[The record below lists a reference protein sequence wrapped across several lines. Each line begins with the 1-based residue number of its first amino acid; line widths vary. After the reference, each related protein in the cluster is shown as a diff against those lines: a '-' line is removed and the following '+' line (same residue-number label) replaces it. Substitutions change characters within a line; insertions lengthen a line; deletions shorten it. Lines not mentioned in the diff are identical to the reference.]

1 MDYLERFYNIVESKR
16 YSDVKYSTYID
27 ISVTSHLYG
36 VECITIYTKD
46 GAFIELIHDYRE
58 LGKRRSKE
66 REYYFHIKFF
76 IPESNIAMEVV
87 KVEKTEEDYNK
98 IAIMF
103 TSLQE
108 EAERIL
114 VEKYF

>member
-1 MDYLERFYNIVESKR
+1 MNYLERFYDIVESKR
-16 YSDVKYSTYID
+16 YSDVKYSIYTD
-27 ISVTSHLYG
+27 IPVTSRWFG
-36 VECITIYTKD
+36 VESITIYTKD

-76 IPESNIAMEVV
+76 IPESSVAMEVV

-103 TSLQE
+103 TLLQE